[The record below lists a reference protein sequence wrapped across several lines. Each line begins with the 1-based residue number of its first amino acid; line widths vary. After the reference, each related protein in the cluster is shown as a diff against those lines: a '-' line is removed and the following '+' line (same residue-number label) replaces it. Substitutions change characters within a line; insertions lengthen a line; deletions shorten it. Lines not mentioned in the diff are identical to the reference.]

1 MSSQNS
7 SIPSELVGTW
17 STNNNITTG
26 PSFVD
31 PVHGNF
37 TVPTTPG
44 LSFSFTS
51 DGYFEEAYYTINGN
65 ASYPQC
71 VTSVLQWQH
80 GSFNVTTNHTI
91 NTYPIEADGR
101 MNLTNPCMS
110 GGYWDGTAQYYYQP
124 ETYEGYTIDA
134 SGKLTLI
141 RFDGQP
147 LRPMTLISSD
157 PIMWP
162 MQLDAP
168 KSSDGSFNSSF
179 NVWLYLMFL
188 VLSILYLLV

>member
-1 MSSQNS
+1 LSILYMETSQFQLLLDSVFLSLRMVTLRKRIIQSTETVSFGWN
-7 SIPSELVGTW
+7 VG
-17 STNNNITTG
+17 
-26 PSFVD
+26 
-31 PVHGNF
+31 F
-37 TVPTTPG
+37 TVVNNHVADRVCRNFP
-44 LSFSFTS
+44 
-51 DGYFEEAYYTINGN
+51 